1 MVTWDRVC
9 DLVSV
14 LPEVEQGLSYGT
26 PACKIR
32 GKLFVRL
39 LEDGERIAIFTHERE
54 ALVAAAPETFTVPA
68 HYANYPMVVV
78 ALDSADPVELSELLA
93 ESWRIRAPKRL
104 AATLPR

>member
-14 LPEVEQGLSYGT
+14 LPEVEQGVSYGT

-54 ALVAAAPETFTVPA
+54 ALVSAAPETYAVPA
-68 HYANYPMVVV
+68 HYRNYPMVVV
-78 ALDSADPVELSELLA
+78 TLGSADPVELSELLA

>member
-14 LPEVEQGLSYGT
+14 LPEVEQGASYGT
-26 PACKIR
+26 PTCKIR

-39 LEDGERIAIFTHERE
+39 LEGGERIAIFTNERE
-54 ALVAAAPETFTVPA
+54 ALVTAAPQTFTVPA
-68 HYANYPMVVV
+68 HYVNYPMVVV
-78 ALDSADPVELSELLA
+78 ALDTVDPVELSELLA

-104 AATLPR
+104 AASLPR